1 MTRLECSWFKADI
14 GPRLKAVTKRV
25 YEVWSE
31 LTGDELYTHL
41 HSIVS
46 ITHLPRV
53 PDSKLTRYISATK
66 HGHLPSTLA
75 SGNGCSFSQASLISP
90 STLVSLTAQKQ
101 APRSSTWAAVS
112 DKLFACWQPMASRRT
127 TCMQQISG
135 RSSGISAMICTV
147 TRTR

>member
-14 GPRLKAVTKRV
+14 GPRLKPVTKRV
-25 YEVWSE
+25 YEVWSG
-31 LTGDELYTHL
+31 LTGDELDTHL

-46 ITHLPRV
+46 ITHQPTV

-75 SGNGCSFSQASLISP
+75 SENGYFFSQASPIFP

-101 APRSSTWAAVS
+101 APRSSTWLRFRTNSSPAG
-112 DKLFACWQPMASRRT
+112 SRWRLDARHV
-127 TCMQQISG
+127 CNRYQGGALES
-135 RSSGISAMICTV
+135 RL
-147 TRTR
+147 